1 VNSENTGRPAIP
13 PGEFMGHPKALWQ
26 LSNVEMWERFSF
38 YGMRALLAVYVAT
51 TFFGHLGEQAN
62 AQASLVYGGYTA
74 MVYATGILGGY
85 IADHVLGYQRS
96 ILLGAIIM
104 SAGLF
109 VLLVEDLTWFLV
121 GLSLIVAGNGLF
133 KPNISTMIGKLYEPG
148 DVRRDSGFT
157 VFYMS
162 INLGAFIAPFV
173 TASWI
178 GVQFG
183 MKWGFFAAAIGMVLS
198 TLFLEVAKRSLGP
211 VGRPAEGKEG
221 WGMFFLV
228 GIGALLMSIGVYF
241 LLSESSIL
249 GILLLNIMAFVI
261 LYFFSSSYKAAAL
274 TVVVGTALWAGL
286 QLMMYQGAEGG
297 GFLDHIRANAFD
309 QVPLL
314 AWCLV
319 VVLAA
324 IVFMVRQLRVGDK
337 VQVQRYIAMVIL
349 FVANACFWALFEQA
363 GSSLNFFAREF
374 VSPIQSFIPILSFSG
389 EEWANGGFGIFQS
402 LNPLYILLFAPAF
415 AALWPWLDKRNMNPS
430 IPRKFA
436 LGLIQVAL
444 GFYVLVFAIANFQNA
459 AGLVPWIFLALT
471 YLLHTTGELCLSPIG
486 LSMVTKL
493 AAEKETGMAM
503 GGWFLSVAMAQ
514 YVAGLIAAIASGGSG
529 GGEHG
534 PAIGATI
541 GQYSDTYWMLFLIGL
556 GFGVVYLVVAPLINK
571 LMHGVK

>member
-1 VNSENTGRPAIP
+1 
-13 PGEFMGHPKALWQ
+13 MGHPKALWQ

-104 SAGLF
+104 AAGLF

-133 KPNISTMIGKLYEPG
+133 KPNISTMIGKLYAPG

-173 TASWI
+173 TATWI
-178 GVQFG
+178 ATQFG
-183 MKWGFFAAAIGMVLS
+183 MKWGFFAAALGMVLS
-198 TLFLEVAKRSLGP
+198 TLFLEVAKRSLGN
-211 VGRPAEGKEG
+211 VGTAPEGKEG
-221 WGMFFLV
+221 WGMFFIV
-228 GIGALLMSIGVYF
+228 GIGALLMSVGVYF
-241 LLSESSIL
+241 LLSESAIL

-261 LYFFSSSYKAAAL
+261 LYFFSSSYKAAGATIL
-274 TVVVGTALWAGL
+274 GSMVLWTVL
-286 QLMMYQGAEGG
+286 QYMAYNGAASG
-297 GFLDHIRANAFD
+297 GFLDHIRAHTFD
-309 QVPLL
+309 RDPLL
-314 AWCLV
+314 VWGFV
-319 VVLAA
+319 VVVAA
-324 IVFMVRQLRVGDK
+324 IIFMVKQLRVGDK
-337 VQVQRYIAMVIL
+337 VQVQRYVAMFIL

-374 VSPIQSFIPILSFSG
+374 VTPIFGGMESWQ
-389 EEWANGGFGIFQS
+389 AGGFGIFQS

-415 AALWPWLDKRNMNPS
+415 AALWPWLDKRNFNPS

-436 LGLIQVAL
+436 LGLIQVAV

-459 AGLVPWIFLALT
+459 AGLVPWFFLAFT

-503 GGWFLSVAMAQ
+503 GGWFLSIAMAQ
-514 YVAGLIAAIASGGSG
+514 YVAGIIAAIASGGSSDG
-529 GGEHG
+529 HG
-534 PAIGATI
+534 PAVGATI
-541 GQYSDTYWMLFLIGL
+541 TQYSDTYWMLFLIGL
-556 GFGVVYLVVAPLINK
+556 AFGIAYLVVAPLINK